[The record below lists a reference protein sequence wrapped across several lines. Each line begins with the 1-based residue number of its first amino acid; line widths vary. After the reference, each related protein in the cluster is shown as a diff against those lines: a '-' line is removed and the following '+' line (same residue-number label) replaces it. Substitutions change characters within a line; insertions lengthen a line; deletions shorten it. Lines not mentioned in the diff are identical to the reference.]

1 MSLAGTPRF
10 PRAVLVFLIGLLAF
24 MVFVPLLFSGYTV
37 TDDIYFAMGFNEG
50 WRSPWI
56 FDARRSGRLHHVVS
70 GQMMPLAYGW
80 GYYWLGKAVALSA
93 VVANVVA
100 LFYMVRAIAA
110 DTRIAIVAVVFFF
123 AFIQNTWDHNLLTA
137 YPFIIHTGLTLFF
150 MSVLWWW
157 RALTTDEPA
166 RRRRLTLLSAAA
178 FAAGLFVYESLMP
191 YVAVYPVLTFAAA
204 RGGWGVRLRQAV
216 RTPQVAVLV
225 GFVALVVLF
234 RIFLYTD
241 EGRAFNAAQQ
251 YELNLEPVRVLKVLE
266 RYGASAMPMHYFR
279 AYRDLVNDFY
289 LGYGSPRSR
298 LIDVFAVFDIAWMVK
313 AAIVAFLVGWLLG
326 VRTRVQQRGALL
338 VIASILLIGT
348 NLPLAVTAKYQSWV
362 IENFSHGYLTA
373 YLVFFGVVILL
384 AVLMDSIVGFLM
396 ARSRVAGRVAT
407 ACFVVTAFVVS
418 YGTDFL
424 NAHVART
431 QHRMYDRWA
440 SVDAW
445 IRSPAFQA
453 LPDGSIVL
461 ATSLWDKPYEGQT
474 TLYDG
479 YWGRYVEHHGRK
491 PVLIIRDRLRFQQLA
506 DERGAHDR
514 LYYLKLIQERRSDA
528 SFLVF
533 GRVQPP
539 EPRQALVAPEL
550 AVLAHSK
557 MDHLRVL
564 GRLANVAEGCRARMV
579 VDGVR
584 SSGTFRDD
592 FAAEIDRRRRST
604 AWQWTHVASQGGVV
618 IPESVAV
625 VESSEPL
632 GGDVDIEF
640 GRGFYHDEFVRRWAG
655 PSGEINVR
663 NRGDRTMQVD
673 LLVEL
678 HIPSAAAGQTFPV
691 HVAAGE
697 RRERLEVGE
706 PYVKH
711 AIRVD
716 VPARATVP
724 VVFTTAAPRMEAP
737 LDSRTLVM
745 MFAQPVRVEEVSCAP
760 AADAVTDT
768 ARKSSATRSAG
779 G

>member
-1 MSLAGTPRF
+1 MSVADTPRL
-10 PRAVLVFLIGLLAF
+10 PRAVLLFLIGLLAF

-80 GYYWLGKAVALSA
+80 GYYWLSKAVAFSA
-93 VVANVVA
+93 IVANVVA
-100 LFYMVRAIAA
+100 LFYMIRAIAA

-150 MSVLWWW
+150 VSVTWWW
-157 RALTTDEPA
+157 RALTTEDPA

-178 FAAGLFVYESLMP
+178 FAISLFVYESLMP
-191 YVAVYPVLTFAAA
+191 YIAVYPVLTFAAA
-204 RGGWGVRLRQAV
+204 SGGWAARLRRAV

-234 RIFLYTD
+234 RVFLYTD

-298 LIDVFAVFDIAWMVK
+298 LIDVFAVFDPAWMVK
-313 AAIVAFLVGWLLG
+313 AAIVAFLVGWLLAL
-326 VRTRVQQRGALL
+326 RTRVHQRGALL
-338 VIASILLIGT
+338 LIALILLIGT

-384 AVLMDSIVGFLM
+384 ALLVDSVVGVLT
-396 ARSRVAGRVAT
+396 AKSRFAGRVA
-407 ACFVVTAFVVS
+407 AAVFVVAAFVVS

-431 QHRMYDRWA
+431 QQRMYDRWA
-440 SVDAW
+440 AVDAW
-445 IRSPAFQA
+445 IASPAFEA
-453 LPDGSIVL
+453 MPDGSIVL

-491 PVLIIRDRLRFQQLA
+491 PVLIIRDRLRFQQLT

-514 LYYLKLIQERRSDA
+514 LYYLKLIQERRSDG

-539 EPRQALVAPEL
+539 EARQALVAPQLE
-550 AVLAHSK
+550 VLAHSK

-564 GRLANVAEGCRARMV
+564 GRLANVTEGCRARMV
-579 VDGVR
+579 VDGLP
-584 SSGTFRDD
+584 SSGTFREG

-618 IPESVAV
+618 IPESVTV

-632 GGDVDIEF
+632 GGDVDVEF

-655 PSGEINVR
+655 QQGEINVR
-663 NRGDRTMQVD
+663 NRGDRNMQVD

-678 HIPSAAAGQTFPV
+678 HIPSAPAGRTFPV
-691 HVAAGE
+691 EVTAGE
-697 RRERLEVGE
+697 RRQRLEVGE
-706 PYVKH
+706 PYVRH

-716 VPARATVP
+716 VPARTTVP
-724 VVFTTAAPRMEAP
+724 VVFTTAAPPVEAP

-745 MFAQPVRVEEVSCAP
+745 MFAQPVRVEEVSCAT
-760 AADAVTDT
+760 ADAVTDT
-768 ARKSSATRSAG
+768 ARRWSAPRPG
-779 G
+779 GG